1 MNKYHIINLSKFII
15 IKIICQFHLVFIKYQ
30 LNNLIWLKSYN
41 RLRILENFEC
51 FECINV
57 LKIQKNF

>member
-1 MNKYHIINLSKFII
+1 MAIY
-15 IKIICQFHLVFIKYQ
+15 
-30 LNNLIWLKSYN
+30 LIWLKSYN

-57 LKIQKNF
+57 LKIQKNFQKEIL

>member
-1 MNKYHIINLSKFII
+1 MAIY
-15 IKIICQFHLVFIKYQ
+15 
-30 LNNLIWLKSYN
+30 LIWLKSYN